1 MSVVILGMAGI
12 GAEAI
17 ARAMQAIGVNT
28 RIISCDGKENLACR
42 HFKPQTLRVISAANK
57 TREQLNT
64 QDNYIIALRNP
75 LIAARAYQSLTGGEL
90 ELGLLCWCVHLLESI
105 EATHGLRRMVIS
117 YELLVHNPERQ
128 IERIQ
133 TGFNFAT
140 DAQQNSCQQS
150 ELIDQYH
157 DRLQLG
163 YDALR
168 ADPAVKAAIL
178 SMDLYECLMKLA
190 RDEIKFDSAEFT
202 ARWQA
207 LMSEY
212 SRMYPM
218 YCYVERLLTK
228 RRRLKKTLALMQQSP
243 FYKLLFPLR
252 MARKYM
258 HHGFK
263 YFSARKL

>member
-1 MSVVILGMAGI
+1 MNFVVLGMAGI

-17 ARAMQAIGVNT
+17 ARALQSIGVTT
-28 RIISCDGKENLACR
+28 RIISCEGRENLACR
-42 HFKPQTLRVISAANK
+42 NFKPQTLRVISAVNK
-57 TREQLNT
+57 TREKLKEE
-64 QDNYIIALRNP
+64 DNYVIALRNP
-75 LIAARAYQSLTGGEL
+75 LVAARAYQSLTGSEL

-117 YELLVHNPERQ
+117 YELLVHDPQRQ
-128 IERIQ
+128 IERI
-133 TGFNFAT
+133 TSGFNLT
-140 DAQQNSCQQS
+140 LHEAQKICHQS
-150 ELIDQYH
+150 ELVDQYH

-168 ADPAVKAAIL
+168 ADPAVRAAIL

-190 RDEIKFDSAEFT
+190 RDEIKFESAEFT
-202 ARWQA
+202 ARWQS

-228 RRRLKKTLALMQQSP
+228 RRRMKSNLSHMRQSVL
-243 FYKLLFPLR
+243 YKLLSPLR
-252 MARKYM
+252 VVRRYVRER
-258 HHGFK
+258 FI
-263 YFSARKL
+263 